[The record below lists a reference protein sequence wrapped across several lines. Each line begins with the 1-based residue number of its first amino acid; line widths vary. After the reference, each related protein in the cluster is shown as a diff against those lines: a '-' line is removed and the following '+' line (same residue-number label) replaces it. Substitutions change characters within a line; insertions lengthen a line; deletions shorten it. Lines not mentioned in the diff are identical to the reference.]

1 MPQDADRVTTP
12 TGAAGPSAAAGSPA
26 SPASPAEPLLT
37 VRGLRVAFGDRDVVH
52 GVDLDVARG
61 ERVAIVGQSGSGKST
76 VVAAVL
82 QLLPGAGHVTGGSV
96 HLGGDELTG
105 AGEARMRS
113 VRGARIG
120 LVPQDPSTNLN
131 PSMTVGAQVADALRA
146 GGARGRATVARRVV
160 ELMTEAGIPDA
171 ERRSGQYPHEF
182 SGGMRQ
188 RVLIAVALARD
199 PELLIADEPTSALD
213 VTVQRQILDHLQT
226 LVDAHGTSLLFIT
239 HDLGVA
245 ADRTDR
251 IVVMLDGRVVEQGTP
266 RQILLDPQHE
276 YTKRLVAAAPTVA
289 AAVAL
294 RAEEPVGQEGQEARA
309 DPILVVRDLVKEYRL
324 RGRRG
329 ETVRAVDG
337 ISFEVP
343 RGTTTAVVG
352 ESGSGKTTLSRI
364 VLGIEPATSGTALI
378 DGEGITASRGAA
390 RRALRRRVQPVFQ
403 DPYGSLDP
411 TYSVER
417 LVDEPLRV
425 FGVGDRA
432 SRRARVAELLDQVA
446 LPRSVAQSRPG
457 ELSGGQRQR
466 VAIARAL
473 ALEPE
478 LLICDEAVSAL
489 DVLVQEQILE
499 LLAELQGRLGLSYLF
514 ITHDLAVV
522 RQIAHSVVVMRR
534 GRIVERGSVDDVFLS
549 PTDEYTHHLL
559 GAIPGASLAV

>member
-1 MPQDADRVTTP
+1 MTTP
-12 TGAAGPSAAAGSPA
+12 TGTAGPPAA
-26 SPASPAEPLLT
+26 PASPAEPLLA

-171 ERRSGQYPHEF
+171 DRRSGQYPHEF

-289 AAVAL
+289 AAAAL

>member
-26 SPASPAEPLLT
+26 SPLLT

-289 AAVAL
+289 AAAAL
-294 RAEEPVGQEGQEARA
+294 RAEEPVGQEGQEARV

>member
-1 MPQDADRVTTP
+1 MQQDVDP
-12 TGAAGPSAAAGSPA
+12 TGPA
-26 SPASPAEPLLT
+26 PLLD
-37 VRGLRVAFGDRDVVH
+37 VRDLRVAFGDTEVVH
-52 GVDLDVARG
+52 GVDLHVGRG

-76 VVAAVL
+76 IVAAIL
-82 QLLPGAGHVTGGSV
+82 RLLPGAGRLTGGSV
-96 HLGGDELTG
+96 RLDGDELAS
-105 AGEARMRS
+105 AGEARMRT
-113 VRGARIG
+113 VRGSRIG

-131 PSMTVGAQVADALRA
+131 PSMTVGGQIADALRA
-146 GGARGRATVARRVV
+146 GGLRGRRAVEERVV
-160 ELMTEAGIPDA
+160 ALMTEAGIPDA
-171 ERRSGQYPHEF
+171 ARRAGQYPHEF

-188 RVLIAVALARD
+188 RVLIAVALSRG

-213 VTVQRQILDHLQT
+213 VTVQRQILDHLQE

-251 IVVMLDGRVVEQGTP
+251 IVVMLEGRIVETGTP
-266 RQILLDPQHE
+266 EQILRHPQHE

-289 AAVAL
+289 AAAAL
-294 RAEEPVGQEGQEARA
+294 RTDERLLDDGQEARP

-337 ISFEVP
+337 VSFEIA

-352 ESGSGKTTLSRI
+352 ESGSGKTTLARI
-364 VLGIEPATSGTALI
+364 VLGVEAATSGTALI

-411 TYSVER
+411 THSVER
-417 LVDEPLRV
+417 LIDEPLRI

-432 SRRARVAELLDQVA
+432 TRRQRVAELLDQVA
-446 LPRSVAQSRPG
+446 LPRGVAQVRPN

-478 LLICDEAVSAL
+478 LIICDEAVSAL
-489 DVLVQEQILE
+489 DVLVQEQILD
-499 LLAELQGRLGLSYLF
+499 LLADLQSRLGLSYLF

-522 RQIAHSVVVMRR
+522 RQIAHDVVVMRR
-534 GRIVERGSVDDVFLS
+534 GGVAETGSVDDVFLT
-549 PTDEYTHHLL
+549 PRDDYTRQLL
-559 GAIPGASLAV
+559 GAIPGASLAL

>member
-1 MPQDADRVTTP
+1 MTTP

-26 SPASPAEPLLT
+26 SPLLT

-289 AAVAL
+289 AAAAL
-294 RAEEPVGQEGQEARA
+294 RAEEPVGQEGQEARV

>member
-1 MPQDADRVTTP
+1 MPQDADTP
-12 TGAAGPSAAAGSPA
+12 TAAPTPA
-26 SPASPAEPLLT
+26 PTPAVTGVPEPLLA

-52 GVDLDVARG
+52 GGDLDVARG

-82 QLLPGAGHVTGGSV
+82 QLLPGAGHVTGGTV

-105 AGEARMRS
+105 GGEARMRT

-146 GGARGRATVARRVV
+146 GGARGRAEVGRRVV
-160 ELMTEAGIPDA
+160 ALMAEAGIPDA
-171 ERRSGQYPHEF
+171 ERRAGQYPHEF

-188 RVLIAVALARD
+188 RVLIAIALARD

-289 AAVAL
+289 AAAAL
-294 RAEEPVGQEGQEARA
+294 RAEQPAPAEEGGQEARP
-309 DPILVVRDLVKEYRL
+309 DPILVVTDLVKEYRL

-411 TYSVER
+411 TSSVER
-417 LVDEPLRV
+417 LVDEPLRI

-432 SRRARVAELLDQVA
+432 TRRARVAELLDQVA

-489 DVLVQEQILE
+489 DVLVQEQILQ
-499 LLAELQGRLGLSYLF
+499 LLADLQDRLGLSYLF

-534 GRIVERGSVDDVFLS
+534 GRIVERGSVDDVFLA

>member
-1 MPQDADRVTTP
+1 MTETSTVTQASSEAA
-12 TGAAGPSAAAGSPA
+12 TGA
-26 SPASPAEPLLT
+26 LLT
-37 VRGLRVAFGDRDVVH
+37 VRDLTVAFGSTEVVH
-52 GVDLDVARG
+52 GVDLTVGRG

-82 QLLPGAGHVTGGSV
+82 QLLPGAGHVTGGSIR
-96 HLGGDELTG
+96 LGDDELTG
-105 AGEARMRS
+105 AGEARMRQ

-131 PSMTVGAQVADALRA
+131 PSMTVGAQIADALRA
-146 GGARGRATVARRVV
+146 GGARGRAVVGRRVV
-160 ELMTEAGIPDA
+160 ELMAEAGIPDA
-171 ERRSGQYPHEF
+171 ERRAGQYPHEF

-188 RVLIAVALARD
+188 RVLIAIALARD

-289 AAVAL
+289 AAAAL
-294 RAEEPVGQEGQEARA
+294 RDDEAVGTGPGEARA
-309 DPILVVRDLVKEYRL
+309 DPILVVADLVKEYRL

-337 ISFEVP
+337 VSLEVP

-352 ESGSGKTTLSRI
+352 ESGSGKTTLARI
-364 VLGIEPATSGTALI
+364 VLGIEAATSGTALV
-378 DGEGITASRGAA
+378 DGESITASRGAA
-390 RRALRRRVQPVFQ
+390 RHALRRRVQPVFQ

-417 LVDEPLRV
+417 LVDEPLRI

-432 SRRARVAELLDQVA
+432 ARRERVAELLDQVA
-446 LPRSVAQSRPG
+446 LPRSVAQSRPN

-489 DVLVQEQILE
+489 DVLVQEQILD
-499 LLAELQGRLGLSYLF
+499 LLAELQQRLGLSYLF

-522 RQIAHSVVVMRR
+522 RQIAHSVVVMRQ
-534 GRIVERGSVDDVFLS
+534 GRIVERGSVDDVFLA
-549 PTDEYTHHLL
+549 PQDEYTRKLL
-559 GAIPGASLAV
+559 GAIPGASLVV

>member
-1 MPQDADRVTTP
+1 MPQDADRTVSTTTP
-12 TGAAGPSAAAGSPA
+12 DAPAGA
-26 SPASPAEPLLT
+26 PLLS
-37 VRGLRVAFGDRDVVH
+37 VRDLSVSFGDRPVVH

-82 QLLPGAGHVTGGSV
+82 GLLPGAGRVTGGTIRLSD
-96 HLGGDELTG
+96 DELTT

-131 PSMTVGAQVADALRA
+131 PSMTVGAQIADGLRA
-146 GGARGRATVARRVV
+146 GGARGRAAVAERVV

-171 ERRSGQYPHEF
+171 ARRAGQYPHEF

-188 RVLIAVALARD
+188 RVLIAVALARR

-213 VTVQRQILDHLQT
+213 VTVQRTILDHLQT

-251 IVVMLDGRVVEQGTP
+251 IVVMLDGRVVETGTP

-276 YTKRLVAAAPTVA
+276 YTRRLVAAAPTVA
-289 AAVAL
+289 AAAAL
-294 RAEEPVGQEGQEARA
+294 RGDEPVGDDAPTAA
-309 DPILVVRDLVKEYRL
+309 DDILTVTDLVKEYRL

-337 ISFEVP
+337 ISFAVP

-352 ESGSGKTTLSRI
+352 ESGSGKTTLARI
-364 VLGIEPATSGTALI
+364 VLGIEPATSGTALV
-378 DGEGITASRGAA
+378 DGESITASRGAA
-390 RRALRRRVQPVFQ
+390 RHALRRRVQPVFQ

-411 TYSVER
+411 TYPVER
-417 LVDEPLRV
+417 LIDEPLRI

-432 SRRARVAELLDQVA
+432 TRRSRVAELLDQVA
-446 LPRSVAQSRPG
+446 LPRAVAQSRPN

-489 DVLVQEQILE
+489 DVLVQEQILD
-499 LLAELQGRLGLSYLF
+499 LLAELQTRLGLSYLF

-534 GRIVERGSVDDVFLS
+534 GGIVERGSVDDVFLS
-549 PTDEYTHHLL
+549 PRDEYTHELL

>member
-12 TGAAGPSAAAGSPA
+12 TGAAGPPAA
-26 SPASPAEPLLT
+26 PASPAEPLLA

-289 AAVAL
+289 AAAAL
-294 RAEEPVGQEGQEARA
+294 RAEEPVGQEGQEARV

>member
-12 TGAAGPSAAAGSPA
+12 TGAAGPSTAAG

-289 AAVAL
+289 AAAAL
-294 RAEEPVGQEGQEARA
+294 RAEEPVGQEGQEARV

-534 GRIVERGSVDDVFLS
+534 GRIVERGSVDDVFFS